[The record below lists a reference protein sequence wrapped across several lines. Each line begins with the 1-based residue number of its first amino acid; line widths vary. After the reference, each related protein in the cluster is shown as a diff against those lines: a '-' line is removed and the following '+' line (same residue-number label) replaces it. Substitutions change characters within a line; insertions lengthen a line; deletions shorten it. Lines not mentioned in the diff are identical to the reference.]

1 MEQKPKVPKVYFC
14 TNMRFSSSSPSC
26 AMRGSK
32 DVKALVEEELRN
44 RGVSCDLEEFICLG
58 QCTFGPAIKFIP
70 GGEFFLH
77 GTKDK
82 VQEIADWVQTE
93 LNTHAATEEGG

>member
-1 MEQKPKVPKVYFC
+1 MADQSQKPTVYFC

-32 DVKALVEEELRN
+32 KVLELVREELAK
-44 RGVSCDLEEFICLG
+44 RGRTYPLEEFICLG
-58 QCTFGPAIKFIP
+58 QCTAGPAIKVVP
-70 GGEFFLH
+70 GGDFFLQ

-82 VQEIADWVQTE
+82 IQEIADWIE
-93 LNTHAATEEGG
+93 EEMANT